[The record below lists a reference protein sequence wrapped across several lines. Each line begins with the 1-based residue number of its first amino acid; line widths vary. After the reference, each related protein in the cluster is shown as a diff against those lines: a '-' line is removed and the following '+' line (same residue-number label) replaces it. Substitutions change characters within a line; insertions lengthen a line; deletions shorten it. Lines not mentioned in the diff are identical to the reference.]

1 MIFMVLSKTTLLWF
15 FYIFNWP
22 FVHRLPVMFQVTTLL
37 NVHVCAQIHD
47 ERSTNVISTT
57 TLSYLRQ
64 ETWKEHLGTNVPVE
78 NVTDLNKETT
88 KEHLSTTIDDAVSYS
103 KVSQSIIDKQTT
115 SVSDTLS
122 VPESVDTTKPTTT
135 VTKTSLDSQTKQAP
149 RTDSKITSSQSLEM
163 TFVPTGDNRS
173 STSTDHVSI
182 ETMQQT
188 TTTKGE
194 EGSDSSNTV
203 TKVVEETTS
212 VPHPGLFFKWLN
224 PDNFRKFNLS
234 KENHTHLSPD
244 SFDPDVMP
252 PEKFM
257 EWLNSIHPDNNTAKS
272 ATVTIKNII
281 DTTIITTEK
290 LIVVICTICG
300 SFVLFV
306 VVLII
311 VSCCRRN
318 SNVRS
323 DSEKSDFSMTS
334 VASVIS
340 LPDKQKQDVF
350 STGKNGYNDLFMG
363 IPTNNAIWKDLDQLP
378 PSAPSVMPES
388 TRL

>member
-1 MIFMVLSKTTLLWF
+1 MVCLFML
-15 FYIFNWP
+15 
-22 FVHRLPVMFQVTTLL
+22 QVTTLL
-37 NVHVCAQIHD
+37 SGHVYSQIHD
-47 ERSTNVISTT
+47 ERSTNTISTT
-57 TLSYLRQ
+57 TLAHLKQ
-64 ETWKEHLGTNVPVE
+64 DTLTEHIGTNVPVE

-88 KEHLSTTIDDAVSYS
+88 KEQLPKTTDGAISYS
-103 KVSQSIIDKQTT
+103 KVSQNIIDKQTT
-115 SVSDTLS
+115 SVDNKLS
-122 VPESVDTTKPTTT
+122 LVESVDTTKPTL
-135 VTKTSLDSQTKQAP
+135 TKASLGSQTTQTP
-149 RTDSKITSSQSLEM
+149 RTDSNGTSHSLEITS
-163 TFVPTGDNRS
+163 VPAGDNRS
-173 STSTDHVSI
+173 STSTGHVAN

-188 TTTKGE
+188 TTTKSE
-194 EGSDSSNTV
+194 EESDSYITV
-203 TKVVEETTS
+203 TKVAEETTS
-212 VPHPGLFFKWLN
+212 SPHPGFFFKWLN
-224 PDNFRKFNLS
+224 PANFKKFNLS

-244 SFDPDVMP
+244 SFDPDLMP

-257 EWLNSIHPDNNTAKS
+257 EWLNSIHPDNNATKS
-272 ATVTIKNII
+272 STVTIKNII

-334 VASVIS
+334 VASVMS
-340 LPDKQKQDVF
+340 LPEKQ
-350 STGKNGYNDLFMG
+350 KNGYNDLFMG
-363 IPTNNAIWKDLDQLP
+363 IPTNNAIWKDLEQLP